1 MIYWIMVKN
10 SSEYSFEDM
19 TSYRNDPIYS
29 TVVSSHDI
37 SILNL
42 GVTLNKIDQKQDA
55 TLKNLLTN
63 WIVLQ
68 FYEQEYVFLDNFV

>member
-42 GVTLNKIDQKQDA
+42 GVTLNKIDPKQDA
-55 TLKNLLTN
+55 IKT
-63 WIVLQ
+63 
-68 FYEQEYVFLDNFV
+68 F